1 MTPMGQRRSHSTV
14 AASAALFL
22 ILALTGC
29 APPPEPEAE
38 VVRSI
43 RTIVVDE
50 PASGRP
56 RRFSGVVEA
65 ADSSSISF
73 EVSGIIEEIRVDV
86 GDRVE
91 EGQILA
97 VMEDSAYQ
105 LNVEAAQAAV
115 AEAEVELADAESANA
130 RFSELGARGAISER
144 EAERYLANRDA
155 AREALSYAIS
165 RLGLARRDLER
176 TELRSPFTGIVATRL
191 ADAFQQV
198 NRGDPVLELFMEG
211 AMEVAISV
219 PESEMRY
226 VYLGLPGDIR
236 ISAIPGRE
244 FDGIVSEVSRVA
256 GTANAFPVR
265 VLIDSEDPAIRP
277 GVTTE
282 VTLLLGA
289 DDADQS
295 FLIPL
300 SALGA
305 MPDGSGSFV
314 FRYDPDTSTVVQVPI
329 VTEGDVRENH
339 SIIKEGVEAGDII
352 VTAGVSFLRN
362 GQRVVLMETR
372 R

>member
-1 MTPMGQRRSHSTV
+1 MSPTGQHHTTAIAAAITV
-14 AASAALFL
+14 FC
-22 ILALTGC
+22 LTAVLTSC
-29 APPPEPEAE
+29 APPPEPETE

-50 PASGRP
+50 PASGRS

-86 GDRVE
+86 GDQVE

-115 AEAEVELADAESANA
+115 AQADVELADAESANA
-130 RFSELGARGAISER
+130 RFGELGARGAISER

-155 AREALSYAIS
+155 AREQLSYAES

-176 TELRSPFTGIVATRL
+176 TELRSPFTGIIATRL
-191 ADAFQQV
+191 VDAFQQV
-198 NRGDPVLELFMEG
+198 SRGEAVLELFMEG

-226 VYLGLPGDIR
+226 VFLGLPGDIR

-244 FDGIVSEVSRVA
+244 FSGVVSEVSRVA

-265 VLIDSEDPAIRP
+265 VLIDSDDPAIRP

-289 DDADQS
+289 NNADQT

-300 SALGA
+300 SAMGA

-314 FRYDPDTSTVVQVPI
+314 FRYNPETSTVERVPI
-329 VTEGDVRENH
+329 VVEGDVRENH
-339 SIIKEGVEAGDII
+339 SIVREGLQAGDII
-352 VTAGVSFLRN
+352 VTAGVSFLRD
-362 GQRVVLMETR
+362 GQRVALMESR
-372 R
+372 G